1 MTIPI
6 GQLKRSKGPD
16 KKTSGQAS
24 PYLRDLNEKSVN
36 FKLTLDLRG
45 KTADEAIQMVQ
56 KYLDDAYL
64 LRIKEVN
71 ILHGKGEGIL
81 RRVIRDYLSGSDEVV
96 SFEDE
101 QPDRGGSGITRVVL
115 K

>member
-1 MTIPI
+1 MAN
-6 GQLKRSKGPD
+6 SV
-16 KKTSGQAS
+16 KKTSGTSS

-45 KTADEAIQMVQ
+45 KMADEALQAVQ

-64 LRIKEVN
+64 LRIKEVS

-81 RRVIRDYLSGSDEVV
+81 RRIIRDYLSRAEEVIA
-96 SFEDE
+96 FDDE